1 MSESP
6 LTQADADRVLER
18 FYRCTDGVIRRVDL
32 AFDPDRDDS
41 RATII
46 CSVKDDAADAEW
58 VNVVFRVRGLREL
71 AMTEGR
77 VSYRVLSDGL
87 TLGWFE
93 GLVFLDFGPYTSE
106 PSGVEDF
113 RRSGCFFAGL
123 SATWEVV
130 PYAEAAGQSAAPA

>member
-1 MSESP
+1 MNESP

-18 FYRCTDGVIRRVDL
+18 FYRCNDGLIRRIDL
-32 AFDPDRDDS
+32 VFEPNRDDS

-58 VNVVFRVRGLREL
+58 VNVIFRVRGLREL
-71 AMTEGR
+71 SMVEGR
-77 VSYRVLSDGL
+77 TSYRVLSDGL
-87 TLGWFE
+87 TVGWFD

-113 RRSGCFFAGL
+113 RRSGCYFAGL
-123 SATWEVV
+123 TATWEVV
-130 PYAEAAGQSAAPA
+130 PYAESTG